1 MLFSLSANLHTII
14 DVNNFV
20 VVKDLGTA
28 ILVSTKDTNPFP
40 KILAGVSFLLFQMEF
55 ENDAAGEVFAA
66 VEFYYGIDVVFPEA
80 VFHA

>member
-1 MLFSLSANLHTII
+1 MHQRTHIGVLWCISLLFLIVTVPISMLFSLSANLHTII

-40 KILAGVSFLLFQMEF
+40 TILAGVSFLLF
-55 ENDAAGEVFAA
+55 
-66 VEFYYGIDVVFPEA
+66 
-80 VFHA
+80 

>member
-20 VVKDLGTA
+20 AVKDLDTA

-40 KILAGVSFLLFQMEF
+40 KILAG
-55 ENDAAGEVFAA
+55 
-66 VEFYYGIDVVFPEA
+66 
-80 VFHA
+80 